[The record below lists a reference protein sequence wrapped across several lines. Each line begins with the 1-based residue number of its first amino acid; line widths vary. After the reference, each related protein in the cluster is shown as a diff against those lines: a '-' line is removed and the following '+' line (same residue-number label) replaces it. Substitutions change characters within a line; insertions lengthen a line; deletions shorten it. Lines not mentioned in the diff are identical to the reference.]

1 MRKSLDPRIC
11 NIALDAN
18 ALDRDGSAR
27 NQLVDRFEKLAA
39 DGTLNVILP
48 GGVRDEI
55 NNPGTPRAVKD
66 AFLQRIFNLRPG
78 LVAEQQATGRRVLTI
93 PEVNAKPGKHA
104 ADASH
109 LFVTHDARIL
119 RKRSERQDVD
129 SFYLRPPSAQGDG
142 FSAAVV
148 SSVLTVAAAQA

>member
-39 DGTLNVILP
+39 DGTLNVVLP

-78 LVAEQQATGRRVLTI
+78 LVAEQQAARRRVLAI
-93 PEVNAKPGKHA
+93 LEGNAKPGKHA

-109 LFVTHDARIL
+109 LSEAAETGCGYFVTQDARSCASGRNCKMCSL
-119 RKRSERQDVD
+119 H
-129 SFYLRPPSAQGDG
+129 P
-142 FSAAVV
+142 
-148 SSVLTVAAAQA
+148 